1 MNEYMKVAFLISAY
15 TDPTQLGRLIHAL
28 NDRENHFFVHID
40 QKVNAKPFVDAVA
53 ESDRAFCTFIEER
66 YWVQWG
72 GFNQVRYQQ
81 ALLRACVRSGIPFE
95 RVFILSALDY
105 PLKSVAVIKA
115 ELEKDPEREYLLGL
129 NLSDNAVSEKQK
141 DRFRLYHFGRDVR
154 VRSYKLKMICSGSL
168 RLLMKV
174 LPLRKKPY
182 VDVRGLRWPI
192 YMCSSYMCITFALAE
207 YLLSEMDANKA
218 VMDYFRYSFVP
229 EELVIPTI
237 VYNSA
242 FAARTLGQLHEYK
255 GLVTLSPVTH
265 FWYGKQIKVLDEGD
279 YDELM
284 RSNKMFAR
292 KFRSGVSEKL
302 MDRLSVI

>member
-1 MNEYMKVAFLISAY
+1 MKVAFLISAHS
-15 TDPTQLGRLIHAL
+15 DPTQLGRLIHAL
-28 NDRENHFFVHID
+28 NDGENHFFVHVD
-40 QKVNAKPFVDAVA
+40 QKVNAKSFMDAVA

-72 GFNQVRYQQ
+72 GFSLVRFQH
-81 ALLRACVRSGIPFE
+81 ALLRACVQSGISFE
-95 RVFILSALDY
+95 RVFMLSAQDY
-105 PLKSVAVIKA
+105 PLKSVAAIKA
-115 ELEKDPEREYLLGL
+115 ELEKEPEREYLLGL
-129 NLSDNAVSEKQK
+129 NLSDNAVPEKQK

-154 VRSYKLKMICSGSL
+154 VRSYKLKMLCSGSL
-168 RLLMKV
+168 RMLMKI

-182 VDVRGLRWPI
+182 IEVCGQRWAVYAGSA
-192 YMCSSYMCITFALAE
+192 YMCMTFELAK
-207 YLLSEMDANKA
+207 YILGVMDGNKA
-218 VMDYFRYSFVP
+218 VMDYFKYSFAP
-229 EELVIPTI
+229 DELVIPTI

-242 FAARTLGQLHEYK
+242 FAARTLGQRHEYK
-255 GLVTLSPVTH
+255 GLITLSPVTH